1 MLHFE
6 EKQTENKGISPASI
20 LYWSTKNL
28 SGSI

>member
-6 EKQTENKGISPASI
+6 EKQIENKGISPASI

-28 SGSI
+28 PG